1 MRDAEGK
8 WRLRQ
13 CLILQRARVLS
24 VTHLPKQTG
33 CWYNSGIVPHSV
45 LIYVAPFSCLFLD
58 LSAALSAISVF
69 LVRCLWKRH
78 KSKQQTYEKPT
89 LYCSLVIPSFSRNV
103 LHN

>member
-33 CWYNSGIVPHSV
+33 CWCNSGIVPHSV
-45 LIYVAPFSCLFLD
+45 LTSVAPFSCLFLD
-58 LSAALSAISVF
+58 LSAANSHI
-69 LVRCLWKRH
+69 CLPCELFVEKT
-78 KSKQQTYEKPT
+78 QVQTPD
-89 LYCSLVIPSFSRNV
+89 L
-103 LHN
+103 